1 MGSRSAFAV
10 LTVLVLSPAFAS
22 SLQAQRRPVPVR
34 VVPPLT
40 ALALNDLSFGTV
52 LPGIPVSVSPTD
64 PRHCGLFEIRGPA
77 AASVRVDFM
86 LPSALTSAGGA
97 LLPIG
102 FGGGD
107 GLGDFSHDT
116 PPRSIMFDPHMPLIA
131 TIGPNGMFFLRLG
144 GTVSPSPI
152 QSGGAYS
159 ATISITVYNLGS

>member
-1 MGSRSAFAV
+1 MGRRSAFAV
-10 LTVLVLSPAFAS
+10 LTVLVLSPAAAS
-22 SLQAQRRPVPVR
+22 SLQAQRRPLPVR

-64 PRHCGLFEIRGPA
+64 PRHCGQFEIRGPA
-77 AASVRVDFM
+77 NASVRVDFT
-86 LPSALTSAGGA
+86 LPAALTSGA
-97 LLPIG
+97 AQLPIA

-116 PPRSIMFDPHMPLIA
+116 PPRSIRFDPHMPVIA